1 MMMGTP
7 SDSAAA
13 VALEK
18 PKEKIRFLED
28 MTEAEAAQSAGAIPA
43 GLQNLG
49 NTCYMN
55 ATLQA
60 LKSIPEL
67 QQELSKYKQRHG
79 GPGRLSRAADRDSSA
94 AGELDI
100 RRLDF
105 ANMDITASLRDL
117 FAQMSQ
123 TQESFPPLMFLS
135 ALRKSFPQ
143 FAQRSRDGRGY
154 AQQDAEEAWSQVLSQ
169 LRRSLTRTE
178 SSAEGSKAASF
189 VDNYMAGTFE
199 SVMECDDPTVREAEE
214 PVHSKEEFLKLNC
227 HITNETNHLRDGLAN
242 GLVEKIDKFSSTLD
256 RDAAYT
262 KTSKITRLPKYLTVH
277 FVRFDWRRDTNKK
290 AKIMRKVSFPKEL
303 DVVEFCADALQK
315 TLAPVRNKFR
325 EVRGLEEDAERA
337 RKRQKRAADD
347 AARSGLPDKPAE
359 TKGKKASKSKDE
371 DTEME
376 GVEFKTDAE
385 LDAERNAA
393 ILDAKRDLLKLVGD
407 LGVHDESVNRTGLYE
422 LRGIITHQG
431 ISADS
436 GHYTAFVKKRGRKDP
451 TTGKVGEE
459 DGKWWWFNDDK
470 VTEFEADRIETLS
483 GGGECGSGQWA
494 SS

>member
-13 VALEK
+13 AALVK

-28 MTEAEAAQSAGAIPA
+28 MTEAEAAQSAGAVPA

-67 QQELSKYKQRHG
+67 QEELSKYKQRHG
-79 GPGRLSRAADRDSSA
+79 GPNRLNTPADRDSSA

-100 RRLDF
+100 LRLDF
-105 ANMDITASLRDL
+105 ANMDITANLRDL
-117 FAQMSQ
+117 FSQMSQ

-169 LRRSLTRTE
+169 LRRSLKTRNE
-178 SSAEGSKAASF
+178 SAAEDSQAVSF
-189 VDNYMAGTFE
+189 VDKYMAGAFE
-199 SVMECDDPTVREAEE
+199 SVMECDDPTVREAEQ
-214 PVHSKEEFLKLNC
+214 PLHSKEEFLKLNC

-242 GLVEKIDKFSSTLD
+242 GLVEKIEKFSPTLD
-256 RDAAYT
+256 RDAIYT

-303 DVVEFCADALQK
+303 DVVEFCASELQK

-325 EVRGLEEDAERA
+325 EVRGMEEDAERA

-347 AARSGLPDKPAE
+347 AARSGLPEAKPAE
-359 TKGKKASKSKDE
+359 TKDKKGTKPKDE
-371 DTEME
+371 DAEME

-385 LDAERNAA
+385 LEAERNAS
-393 ILDAKRDLLKLVGD
+393 ILNAKRELLQLVD
-407 LGVHDESVNRTGLYE
+407 SLGVPDDSINRTGLYE

-470 VTEFEADRIETLS
+470 VSEFEADRIETLS
-483 GGGECGSGQWA
+483 GGGE
-494 SS
+494 

>member
-1 MMMGTP
+1 
-7 SDSAAA
+7 
-13 VALEK
+13 
-18 PKEKIRFLED
+18 
-28 MTEAEAAQSAGAIPA
+28 
-43 GLQNLG
+43 
-49 NTCYMN
+49 
-55 ATLQA
+55 
-60 LKSIPEL
+60 
-67 QQELSKYKQRHG
+67 
-79 GPGRLSRAADRDSSA
+79 
-94 AGELDI
+94 LDI
-100 RRLDF
+100 LRLDF
-105 ANMDITASLRDL
+105 ANMDITANLRDL

-178 SSAEGSKAASF
+178 SSTEGSKAASF
-189 VDNYMAGTFE
+189 VDKYMAGAFE
-199 SVMECDDPTVREAEE
+199 SVMECDDPTARDAEAPVR
-214 PVHSKEEFLKLNC
+214 STEEFLKLNC
-227 HITNETNHLRDGLAN
+227 HITTETNHLRDGLAN
-242 GLVEKIDKFSSTLD
+242 GLVEKIDKFSPTLD
-256 RDAAYT
+256 RDATYT

-303 DVVEFCADALQK
+303 DVVEFCAEELQK

-347 AARSGLPDKPAE
+347 AARSGLPDGEKAAE
-359 TKGKKASKSKDE
+359 AKDKKKGAKTKDE
-371 DTEME
+371 DTQME

-385 LDAERNAA
+385 LEAERNAA
-393 ILDAKRDLLKLVGD
+393 ILDAKRDLLKLVD
-407 LGVHDESVNRTGLYE
+407 TLGVPDESINRSGLYE

-431 ISADS
+431 ISAYS

-483 GGGECGSGQWA
+483 GGGEWCSRKGLVKLTLGRPESLSSYPPVCVGPAPRGGTRNGHGTVHERNVVGSLAWI
-494 SS
+494 